1 MTVLTAG
8 AKAPEIKL
16 KTTAGEEF
24 SLHAETAKAPVVAA
38 FFKVGC
44 PTCQYTFPF
53 LERVHKAYPRDRV
66 RVVGISQDDA
76 AATAEFA
83 KEYKLTFPILLDELK
98 KYPASNA
105 YQLINVPSTFV
116 IGKDGKVELTTIG
129 WVKDEFEQLNEAVA
143 RATGIPP
150 AQIFKYGEAV
160 KDFKA
165 G

>member
-1 MTVLTAG
+1 MAVLSAG
-8 AKAPEIKL
+8 ATAPDIQL
-16 KTTAGEEF
+16 KTTDGRAF
-24 SLHAETAKAPVVAA
+24 SLKEEKGKTPVVAA

-66 RVVGISQDDA
+66 RVIGVSQDDA
-76 AATAEFA
+76 KATAAFM
-83 KEYKLTFPILLDELK
+83 KEYGVTFPILLDDTK

-105 YQLINVPSTFV
+105 YQLVNVPSTFV
-116 IGKDGKVELTTIG
+116 IGKGGKVDFTTIG
-129 WVKDEFEQLNEAVA
+129 WVKDEFEQLNETVA
-143 RATGIPP
+143 RANGITP
-150 AQIFKYGEAV
+150 AQIFKPGEEV

>member
-1 MTVLTAG
+1 MKD
-8 AKAPEIKL
+8 AK
-16 KTTAGEEF
+16 T
-24 SLHAETAKAPVVAA
+24 PVVAA

-53 LERVHKAYPRDRV
+53 LERIYRAYPKDRV
-66 RVVGISQDDA
+66 KVVGISQDDA
-76 AATAEFA
+76 EQTAAFIKEFGV
-83 KEYKLTFPILLDELK
+83 TFPVLLDDTK

-105 YQLINVPSTFV
+105 YQLVNVPSTFL
-116 IGKDGKVELTTIG
+116 IGKNGKVEMTTIG

-143 RATGIPP
+143 RAIPIPP
-150 AQIFKYGEAV
+150 AQIFKYGEDV